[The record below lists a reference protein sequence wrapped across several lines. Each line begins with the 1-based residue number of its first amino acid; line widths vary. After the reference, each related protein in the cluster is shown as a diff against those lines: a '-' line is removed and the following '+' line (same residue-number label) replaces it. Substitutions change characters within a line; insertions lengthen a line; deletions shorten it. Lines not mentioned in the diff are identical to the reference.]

1 MRSCVDTPT
10 IEAGA
15 YILRP
20 LWRCDAAALFP
31 TFSDEEQCRFMS
43 RAAFAD
49 EQALADWLTDSSWN
63 GRSWVAVGKA
73 DAQVAGR
80 FVVIPGRDAGVV
92 EVGYVTAL
100 DCQRRGVALAA
111 MRALIDHLFAH
122 EGVRRIFAEIDA
134 DNAPSIAL
142 AERLGFIREG
152 VLRQHEITH
161 KGLCD
166 MAIYGMLRSDWHQG
180 GALRDG
186 QGAGSMPQS
195 VDPSIP

>member
-1 MRSCVDTPT
+1 MRSCVEAPT
-10 IEAGA
+10 LEAGA

-20 LWRCDAAALFP
+20 LWRRDAAALLP
-31 TFSDEEQCRFMS
+31 TFSDEAHCRFMS
-43 RAAFAD
+43 RAAFAN
-49 EQALADWLTDSSWN
+49 EQELADWLTDPSWN
-63 GRSWVAVGKA
+63 GRSWVAVSKA

-100 DCQRRGVALAA
+100 HRQRRGVALAA

-142 AERLGFIREG
+142 AERLGFVREG
-152 VLRQHEITH
+152 VLRRHEITH

-166 MAIYGMLRSDWHQG
+166 MAIYGLLRSDWHQG
-180 GALRDG
+180 DCLRDG
-186 QGAGSMPQS
+186 QDGRSMPQS
-195 VDPSIP
+195 VDPSTP